1 MYKAF
6 LAVRN
11 RGNCQ
16 RACDSWT
23 TNSEIKF
30 EGQKI
35 YAFLGGR
42 RGKEEVT
49 EGFYAALNLR
59 WPAALSHTVPSV

>member
-1 MYKAF
+1 MV
-6 LAVRN
+6 AVGN

-30 EGQKI
+30 EGQKTC
-35 YAFLGGR
+35 AFFGGR

-49 EGFYAALNLR
+49 EGFYAALTSDGL
-59 WPAALSHTVPSV
+59 LL